1 MSSGSENQSSKAKC
15 VLDWTVKELHKQSKV
30 SYTRDFLISL
40 AELDT
45 CKKFPCGF
53 EFDPS
58 ILCEYGDVSN
68 CSSQSR
74 RNSDSE
80 LSHDNLSRTLW
91 RNPAHSGIL
100 GHGASPGVSGCLNG
114 VSTLGVPD
122 KGLLHRSNEPYR
134 PPRTY
139 KAVCHSG
146 RQSSDSYNDETFGS
160 SECLSQEMAG
170 GERRRK
176 ASFELMRKEQ
186 QKGIQEKHDKISH
199 EHKENLGMV
208 ALLQNSVNDMRLEG
222 KCNESEQRVASAAS
236 NNDSVNCSS
245 IKSCAFIP
253 TLPPGFTSTFPEES
267 LGRKSLTHSPVTQHF
282 NDGADQIKSPVLCS
296 SEFAHQIVEEEGKP
310 TGGISSNMK
319 GEMYGVPRGLV
330 TETNCLF
337 PNKNDLLPKLMTCTS
352 QSAEDLISEQLY
364 CCNKPI
370 VTQEVLTCGHFERSF
385 LSGISEN
392 ASTQHQNVQ
401 GFSCNDT
408 KDGQQ
413 TSPNQHDASQRLLSM
428 CQKDT
433 VLIDLAESQGRGLLF
448 DVGTDSNVI
457 NIFSKGNTGKS
468 NMQEAVYGTNFTKE
482 LQLPDASVPLQ
493 KGSASRVTKNDALLP
508 CEFPFPEVG
517 NNFFP
522 SKLDEYRPSRV
533 NSEGIMSTKCN
544 KKTDLSEMTGNQ
556 LVSDAILAEIGSKVQ
571 PKLGLKLN
579 PVIDFDEKSD
589 STIEISLPD
598 EESLVTFDES
608 CLSPNE
614 DSLITFDD
622 FSFLSDDS
630 VKSDLFGSSSP
641 VHNVTL
647 SEENSL
653 KLNPV
658 IDFDEKSDSTIEISL
673 PDEESLVTFDESW
686 LLPDEDSLITFD
698 DFSFLSDDSVKADL
712 FGSSSPV
719 HNVTLSEE
727 NSSQLHLDGPT
738 AHCKSYGLMGLE
750 TSNHTLH
757 AQQSYSQFHH
767 TPPFMGRAF
776 YSPNSQRNSMKSK
789 TYPCNPPPCHY
800 FTPNPHIGR
809 DNNRRTFDA
818 LLGEELRA
826 KQMQLFT
833 GSGPGPATFGKQ
845 V

>member
-1 MSSGSENQSSKAKC
+1 VDLNRESKNIIF
-15 VLDWTVKELHKQSKV
+15 T
-30 SYTRDFLISL
+30 F
-40 AELDT
+40 
-45 CKKFPCGF
+45 
-53 EFDPS
+53 
-58 ILCEYGDVSN
+58 
-68 CSSQSR
+68 
-74 RNSDSE
+74 
-80 LSHDNLSRTLW
+80 
-91 RNPAHSGIL
+91 
-100 GHGASPGVSGCLNG
+100 SP
-114 VSTLGVPD
+114 
-122 KGLLHRSNEPYR
+122 
-134 PPRTY
+134 
-139 KAVCHSG
+139 
-146 RQSSDSYNDETFGS
+146 
-160 SECLSQEMAG
+160 
-170 GERRRK
+170 
-176 ASFELMRKEQ
+176 
-186 QKGIQEKHDKISH
+186 
-199 EHKENLGMV
+199 
-208 ALLQNSVNDMRLEG
+208 
-222 KCNESEQRVASAAS
+222 
-236 NNDSVNCSS
+236 
-245 IKSCAFIP
+245 
-253 TLPPGFTSTFPEES
+253 
-267 LGRKSLTHSPVTQHF
+267 
-282 NDGADQIKSPVLCS
+282 
-296 SEFAHQIVEEEGKP
+296 EGKP
-310 TGGISSNMK
+310 TGGISSNVK

-482 LQLPDASVPLQ
+482 LQLPNASVPLQ

-608 CLSPNE
+608 CLLPNE

-658 IDFDEKSDSTIEISL
+658 IDFNEKSDSTIELSL

-800 FTPNPHIGR
+800 FSPNMLPSLFQQSVPGEFPPYLLNGLPRGVTPHGPINQMAFYRSQMNPMQDLCPGYQQQNFGGLGMPNQYHMGIL
-809 DNNRRTFDA
+809 FIHKLA
-818 LLGEELRA
+818 L
-826 KQMQLFT
+826 
-833 GSGPGPATFGKQ
+833 
-845 V
+845 

>member
-1 MSSGSENQSSKAKC
+1 MDLNRESKNIIF
-15 VLDWTVKELHKQSKV
+15 T
-30 SYTRDFLISL
+30 F
-40 AELDT
+40 
-45 CKKFPCGF
+45 
-53 EFDPS
+53 
-58 ILCEYGDVSN
+58 
-68 CSSQSR
+68 
-74 RNSDSE
+74 
-80 LSHDNLSRTLW
+80 
-91 RNPAHSGIL
+91 
-100 GHGASPGVSGCLNG
+100 SP
-114 VSTLGVPD
+114 
-122 KGLLHRSNEPYR
+122 
-134 PPRTY
+134 
-139 KAVCHSG
+139 
-146 RQSSDSYNDETFGS
+146 
-160 SECLSQEMAG
+160 
-170 GERRRK
+170 
-176 ASFELMRKEQ
+176 
-186 QKGIQEKHDKISH
+186 
-199 EHKENLGMV
+199 
-208 ALLQNSVNDMRLEG
+208 
-222 KCNESEQRVASAAS
+222 
-236 NNDSVNCSS
+236 
-245 IKSCAFIP
+245 
-253 TLPPGFTSTFPEES
+253 
-267 LGRKSLTHSPVTQHF
+267 
-282 NDGADQIKSPVLCS
+282 
-296 SEFAHQIVEEEGKP
+296 EGKP

-413 TSPNQHDASQRLLSM
+413 TSPNQHDASQCLLSM

-482 LQLPDASVPLQ
+482 LQLPDASVPLR

-533 NSEGIMSTKCN
+533 NLEGIMSTKCN

-608 CLSPNE
+608 
-614 DSLITFDD
+614 
-622 FSFLSDDS
+622 
-630 VKSDLFGSSSP
+630 
-641 VHNVTL
+641 
-647 SEENSL
+647 
-653 KLNPV
+653 
-658 IDFDEKSDSTIEISL
+658 
-673 PDEESLVTFDESW
+673 W

-698 DFSFLSDDSVKADL
+698 DFSFLSDDSVKSDL

-800 FTPNPHIGR
+800 FSPNMLPSLFPQSVPGEFPPHLLNGLPRGVTPHGPINQMAFYRSQMNPMQDLCPGYQQQNFGGLGMPNQYHMGIL
-809 DNNRRTFDA
+809 FIHKLA
-818 LLGEELRA
+818 L
-826 KQMQLFT
+826 
-833 GSGPGPATFGKQ
+833 
-845 V
+845 